1 MNFYKIARSLLF
13 KLDAE
18 KAHDVSING
27 LRALQSL
34 GLTPLLEPNL
44 KNNPIN
50 IMGLNFP
57 NRIGLAAGLDKS
69 GQCINGFGS
78 MGFGFV
84 EVGTIT
90 PKPQS
95 GNPKPRLFRLKEH
108 NAIINRMGFNNP
120 GIEKAIDNIIKSS
133 KGYGGVVGINIGKNK
148 ITPNAKALDD
158 YMKGLRSFYNI
169 ADYIAVNVSSP
180 NTSGLR
186 ELQSPEYAK
195 KLISPLMKERDLLS
209 HQYEKIVPIA
219 VKLDPDMQRD
229 QIMALAELFLEL
241 KIDAVIATNTT
252 VSRDKVQDHKLSQEL
267 GGLSGKPLH
276 SKSNDAIHNFKNSL
290 NDEIPIIGVGGIS
303 SKKDAEEKIE
313 AGAKLLQI
321 YTGLIYKGP
330 ALIRELIENRV
341 SSD

>member
-27 LRALQSL
+27 LRAMQSL

-90 PKPQS
+90 PRPQS

-120 GIEKAIDNIIKSS
+120 GIENAIDNIIKSS
-133 KGYGGVVGINIGKNK
+133 KGYSGIVGVNIGKNK
-148 ITPNAKALDD
+148 ITPNAEALDD

-186 ELQSPEYAK
+186 ELQSPEYAR

-252 VSRDKVQDHKLSQEL
+252 VSRNKVQDHKLSQEL

-276 SKSNDAIHNFKNSL
+276 SQSNDAIHNFKNSL
-290 NDEIPIIGVGGIS
+290 NDEIPIIGVGGIL

-330 ALIRELIENRV
+330 ALIRELVEIE
-341 SSD
+341 

>member
-90 PKPQS
+90 PRPQS

-120 GIEKAIDNIIKSS
+120 GIENAIDNIIKSS
-133 KGYGGVVGINIGKNK
+133 KGYSGIVGVNIGKNK
-148 ITPNAKALDD
+148 ITPNAEALDD

-186 ELQSPEYAK
+186 ELQSPEYAR

-252 VSRDKVQDHKLSQEL
+252 VSRDKVQDHNLSQEL

-276 SKSNDAIHNFKNSL
+276 SQSNDAIHNFKNSL
-290 NDEIPIIGVGGIS
+290 NDEIPIIGVGGIL

-330 ALIRELIENRV
+330 ALIRELVEIE
-341 SSD
+341 

>member
-120 GIEKAIDNIIKSS
+120 GIENAIDNIIKSS
-133 KGYGGVVGINIGKNK
+133 KGYSGIVGVNIGKNK
-148 ITPNAKALDD
+148 ITPNAEALDD

-186 ELQSPEYAK
+186 ELQSPEYAR

-252 VSRDKVQDHKLSQEL
+252 VSRDKVQDHNLSQEL

-276 SKSNDAIHNFKNSL
+276 SQSNDAIHNFKNSL
-290 NDEIPIIGVGGIS
+290 NDEIPIIGVGGVL

-330 ALIRELIENRV
+330 ALIRELVEIE
-341 SSD
+341 

>member
-90 PKPQS
+90 PRPQS

-120 GIEKAIDNIIKSS
+120 GIENAIDNIIKSS
-133 KGYGGVVGINIGKNK
+133 KGYSGIVGVNIGKNK
-148 ITPNAKALDD
+148 ITPNTEALHD
-158 YMKGLRSFYNI
+158 YMKGLRCFYNI
-169 ADYIAVNVSSP
+169 ADYITVNVSSP

-186 ELQSPEYAK
+186 ELQSPEYAR
-195 KLISPLMKERDLLS
+195 KLISPLMKERAILS

-252 VSRDKVQDHKLSQEL
+252 VSRNKVQDHKLSQEL

-276 SKSNDAIHNFKNSL
+276 SQSNDAIHNFKNSL
-290 NDEIPIIGVGGIS
+290 NDEIPIIGVGGIL

-321 YTGLIYKGP
+321 YTGLIYRGP
-330 ALIRELIENRV
+330 ALIREIAEIE
-341 SSD
+341 

>member
-34 GLTPLLEPNL
+34 GLTPILEPNL

-90 PKPQS
+90 PRPQS

-120 GIEKAIDNIIKSS
+120 GIENAIDNIIKSS
-133 KGYGGVVGINIGKNK
+133 KGYSGIVGVNIGKNK
-148 ITPNAKALDD
+148 ITPNTEALHD

-186 ELQSPEYAK
+186 ELQSPEYAR
-195 KLISPLMKERDLLS
+195 KLISPLMKERAILS

-252 VSRDKVQDHKLSQEL
+252 VSRNKVQDHKLSQEL

-276 SKSNDAIHNFKNSL
+276 SQSNDAIHNFKNSL
-290 NDEIPIIGVGGIS
+290 NDEIPIIGVGGIL

-330 ALIRELIENRV
+330 ALIRELVEIE
-341 SSD
+341 

>member
-120 GIEKAIDNIIKSS
+120 GIENAIDNIIKSS
-133 KGYGGVVGINIGKNK
+133 KGYSGIVGVNIGKNK
-148 ITPNAKALDD
+148 ITPNAEALDD

-276 SKSNDAIHNFKNSL
+276 SQSNDAIHNFKNSL

-330 ALIRELIENRV
+330 ALIRELVEIE
-341 SSD
+341 

>member
-34 GLTPLLEPNL
+34 GLTPILEPNL

-120 GIEKAIDNIIKSS
+120 GIENAIDNIIKSS
-133 KGYGGVVGINIGKNK
+133 KGYSGIVGVNIGKNK
-148 ITPNAKALDD
+148 ITPNAEALDD

-186 ELQSPEYAK
+186 ELQSPEYAR

-219 VKLDPDMQRD
+219 VKLDPDMQQD

-252 VSRDKVQDHKLSQEL
+252 VSRNKVQDHKLSQEL

-276 SKSNDAIHNFKNSL
+276 SQSNDAIHNFKNSL
-290 NDEIPIIGVGGIS
+290 NDEIPIIGVGGIL

-330 ALIRELIENRV
+330 ALIRELVEIE
-341 SSD
+341 

>member
-34 GLTPLLEPNL
+34 GLTPILEPNL

-120 GIEKAIDNIIKSS
+120 GIENAIDNIIKSS
-133 KGYGGVVGINIGKNK
+133 KGYSGIVGVNIGKNK
-148 ITPNAKALDD
+148 ITPNAEALDD

-186 ELQSPEYAK
+186 ELQSPEYAR
-195 KLISPLMKERDLLS
+195 KLISPLMKERAILS

-252 VSRDKVQDHKLSQEL
+252 VSRNKVQDHKLSQEL

-276 SKSNDAIHNFKNSL
+276 SQSNDAIHNFKNSL
-290 NDEIPIIGVGGIS
+290 NDEIPIIGVGGIL

-330 ALIRELIENRV
+330 ALIRELVEIE
-341 SSD
+341 

>member
-148 ITPNAKALDD
+148 ITPNAQALDD

-219 VKLDPDMQRD
+219 VKLDPDMRRD

-252 VSRDKVQDHKLSQEL
+252 VSRDKVQDHNLSQEL

-276 SKSNDAIHNFKNSL
+276 SQSNDAIHNFKNSL
-290 NDEIPIIGVGGIS
+290 NDEIPIIGVGGIL

-321 YTGLIYKGP
+321 YTGLIYEGP
-330 ALIRELIENRV
+330 ALIRELVEIE
-341 SSD
+341 

>member
-44 KNNPIN
+44 QNNPIN
-50 IMGLNFP
+50 IMGLKFP

-90 PKPQS
+90 PRPQS

-120 GIEKAIDNIIKSS
+120 GIENAIDNIIKSS
-133 KGYGGVVGINIGKNK
+133 KGYSGIVGVNIGKNK
-148 ITPNAKALDD
+148 ITPNAEALDD

-186 ELQSPEYAK
+186 ELQSPEYAR

-219 VKLDPDMQRD
+219 VKLDPDMQQD

-252 VSRDKVQDHKLSQEL
+252 VSRDKVHNHNLSQEL

-276 SKSNDAIHNFKNSL
+276 SQSNDAIHNFKNSL
-290 NDEIPIIGVGGIS
+290 NDEIPIIGVGGIL

-321 YTGLIYKGP
+321 YTGLIYRGP
-330 ALIRELIENRV
+330 ALIREIAEIE
-341 SSD
+341 

>member
-27 LRALQSL
+27 LRAMQSL

-44 KNNPIN
+44 QNNPIN
-50 IMGLNFP
+50 IMGLKFP

-120 GIEKAIDNIIKSS
+120 GIENAIDNIIKSS
-133 KGYGGVVGINIGKNK
+133 KGYSGIVGVNIGKNK
-148 ITPNAKALDD
+148 ITPNAEALDD

-186 ELQSPEYAK
+186 ELQSPEYAR

-229 QIMALAELFLEL
+229 QIMALSELFLEL

-252 VSRDKVQDHKLSQEL
+252 VSRNKVQDHKLSQEL

-276 SKSNDAIHNFKNSL
+276 SQSNDAIHNFKNSL
-290 NDEIPIIGVGGIS
+290 NDEIPIIGVGGIL

-321 YTGLIYKGP
+321 YTGLIYRGP
-330 ALIRELIENRV
+330 ALIREIAEIE
-341 SSD
+341 

>member
-34 GLTPLLEPNL
+34 GLTPFLEPNL

-120 GIEKAIDNIIKSS
+120 GIENAIDNIIKSS
-133 KGYGGVVGINIGKNK
+133 KGYSGIVGVNIGKNK
-148 ITPNAKALDD
+148 ITPNAEALDD

-186 ELQSPEYAK
+186 ELQSPEYAR

-219 VKLDPDMQRD
+219 VKLDPDMQQD

-252 VSRDKVQDHKLSQEL
+252 VSRDKVHNHNLSQEL

-276 SKSNDAIHNFKNSL
+276 SQSNDAIHNFKNSL
-290 NDEIPIIGVGGIS
+290 NDEIPIIGVGGIL
-303 SKKDAEEKIE
+303 SKKDAEEKIA

-330 ALIRELIENRV
+330 ALIRELVEIE
-341 SSD
+341 

>member
-90 PKPQS
+90 PRPQS

-120 GIEKAIDNIIKSS
+120 GIENAIDNIIKSS
-133 KGYGGVVGINIGKNK
+133 KGYSGIVGVNIGKNK
-148 ITPNAKALDD
+148 ITPNAEALDD

-186 ELQSPEYAK
+186 ELQSPEYAR

-229 QIMALAELFLEL
+229 QIMALSELFLEL

-252 VSRDKVQDHKLSQEL
+252 VSRDKVQGHNLSQEL

-276 SKSNDAIHNFKNSL
+276 SQSNDAIHNFKNSL
-290 NDEIPIIGVGGIS
+290 NDEIPIIGVGGIL

-330 ALIRELIENRV
+330 ALIRELVEIE
-341 SSD
+341 

>member
-90 PKPQS
+90 PRPQS

-120 GIEKAIDNIIKSS
+120 GIENAIDNIIKSS
-133 KGYGGVVGINIGKNK
+133 KGYSGIVGVNIGKNK
-148 ITPNAKALDD
+148 ITPNAEALDD

-186 ELQSPEYAK
+186 ELQSPEYAR

-252 VSRDKVQDHKLSQEL
+252 VSRDKVQDHNLSQEL

-276 SKSNDAIHNFKNSL
+276 SQSNDAIHNFKNSL
-290 NDEIPIIGVGGIS
+290 NDEIPIIGVGGIL

-321 YTGLIYKGP
+321 YTGLIYRGP
-330 ALIRELIENRV
+330 ALIREIAEIE
-341 SSD
+341 

>member
-27 LRALQSL
+27 LRAMQSL

-44 KNNPIN
+44 QNNPIN

-90 PKPQS
+90 PRPQS

-120 GIEKAIDNIIKSS
+120 GIENAIDNIIKSS
-133 KGYGGVVGINIGKNK
+133 KGYNGIVGVNIGKNK
-148 ITPNAKALDD
+148 ITPNAEALDD

-186 ELQSPEYAK
+186 ELQSPEYAR
-195 KLISPLMKERDLLS
+195 KLISPLMKERAILS

-252 VSRDKVQDHKLSQEL
+252 VSRNKVQDHKLSQEL

-276 SKSNDAIHNFKNSL
+276 SQSNDAIHNFKNSL
-290 NDEIPIIGVGGIS
+290 NDEIPIIGVGGIL

-330 ALIRELIENRV
+330 ALIREIAEIE
-341 SSD
+341 

>member
-120 GIEKAIDNIIKSS
+120 GIENAIDNILKSS
-133 KGYGGVVGINIGKNK
+133 KGYSGIVGVNIGKNK
-148 ITPNAKALDD
+148 ITPNAEALDD

-186 ELQSPEYAK
+186 ELQSPEYAR

-252 VSRDKVQDHKLSQEL
+252 VSRDKVQDHNLSQEL

-276 SKSNDAIHNFKNSL
+276 SQSNDAIHNFKNSL
-290 NDEIPIIGVGGIS
+290 NDEIPIIGVGGIL

-321 YTGLIYKGP
+321 YTGLIFKGP
-330 ALIRELIENRV
+330 ALIRELVEIE
-341 SSD
+341 

>member
-1 MNFYKIARSLLF
+1 VNFYKIARSLLF

-27 LRALQSL
+27 LRAMQSL

-44 KNNPIN
+44 QNNPIN
-50 IMGLNFP
+50 IMGLKFP

-90 PKPQS
+90 PRPQS

-120 GIEKAIDNIIKSS
+120 GIENAIDNIIKSS
-133 KGYGGVVGINIGKNK
+133 KGYSGIVGVNIGKNK
-148 ITPNAKALDD
+148 ITPNAEALDD

-186 ELQSPEYAK
+186 ELQSPEYAR
-195 KLISPLMKERDLLS
+195 KLISPLMKERAILS

-252 VSRDKVQDHKLSQEL
+252 VSRDKVQDHNLSQEL

-276 SKSNDAIHNFKNSL
+276 SQSNDAIHNFKNSL
-290 NDEIPIIGVGGIS
+290 NDEIPIIGVGGIL

-330 ALIRELIENRV
+330 ALIRELVEIE
-341 SSD
+341 

>member
-90 PKPQS
+90 PRPQS

-120 GIEKAIDNIIKSS
+120 GIENAIDNIIKSS
-133 KGYGGVVGINIGKNK
+133 KGYSGIVGVNIGKNK
-148 ITPNAKALDD
+148 ITPNAEALDD

-276 SKSNDAIHNFKNSL
+276 SQSNDAIHNFKNSL
-290 NDEIPIIGVGGIS
+290 NDEIPIIGVGGIL

-330 ALIRELIENRV
+330 ALIRELIEIE
-341 SSD
+341 

>member
-27 LRALQSL
+27 LRAMQSL

-44 KNNPIN
+44 QNNPIN
-50 IMGLNFP
+50 IMGLKFP

-90 PKPQS
+90 PRPQS

-120 GIEKAIDNIIKSS
+120 GIENAIDNIIKSS
-133 KGYGGVVGINIGKNK
+133 KGYSGIVGVNIGKNK
-148 ITPNAKALDD
+148 ITPNAEALDD

-186 ELQSPEYAK
+186 ELQSPEYAR
-195 KLISPLMKERDLLS
+195 KLISPLMKERAILS

-252 VSRDKVQDHKLSQEL
+252 VSRNKIQDHKLSQEL

-276 SKSNDAIHNFKNSL
+276 SQSNDAIHNFKNSL
-290 NDEIPIIGVGGIS
+290 NDEIPIIGVGGIL

-321 YTGLIYKGP
+321 YTGLIYRGP
-330 ALIRELIENRV
+330 ALIREIAEIE
-341 SSD
+341 

>member
-133 KGYGGVVGINIGKNK
+133 KGYGGIVGINIGKNK
-148 ITPNAKALDD
+148 ITPNAQALDD

-186 ELQSPEYAK
+186 ELQSPEYAR

-219 VKLDPDMQRD
+219 VKLDPDMQQD

-252 VSRDKVQDHKLSQEL
+252 VSRDKVQDHNLSQEL

-276 SKSNDAIHNFKNSL
+276 SQSNDAIHNFKNSL
-290 NDEIPIIGVGGIS
+290 NDEIPIIGVGGIL

-330 ALIRELIENRV
+330 ALIRELVEIE
-341 SSD
+341 

>member
-120 GIEKAIDNIIKSS
+120 GIENAIDNIIKSS
-133 KGYGGVVGINIGKNK
+133 KGYSGIVGVNIGKNK
-148 ITPNAKALDD
+148 ITPNAEALDD

-252 VSRDKVQDHKLSQEL
+252 VSRDKVQDHNLSQEL

-276 SKSNDAIHNFKNSL
+276 SQSNDAIHNFKNSL
-290 NDEIPIIGVGGIS
+290 NDEIPIIGVGGIL

-330 ALIRELIENRV
+330 ALIRELVEIE
-341 SSD
+341 

>member
-27 LRALQSL
+27 LRAMQSL

-44 KNNPIN
+44 QNNPIN

-90 PKPQS
+90 PRPQS

-120 GIEKAIDNIIKSS
+120 GIENAINNIIKSS
-133 KGYGGVVGINIGKNK
+133 KGYSGIVGVNIGKNK
-148 ITPNAKALDD
+148 ITPNAEALDD

-186 ELQSPEYAK
+186 ELQSPEYAR
-195 KLISPLMKERDLLS
+195 KLISPLMKERAILS

-252 VSRDKVQDHKLSQEL
+252 VSRNKVQDHKLSQEL

-276 SKSNDAIHNFKNSL
+276 SQSNDAIHNFKNSL
-290 NDEIPIIGVGGIS
+290 NDEIPIIGVGGIL

-330 ALIRELIENRV
+330 ALIRELAEIEYT
-341 SSD
+341 

>member
-90 PKPQS
+90 PRPQS

-120 GIEKAIDNIIKSS
+120 GIENAIDNIIKSS
-133 KGYGGVVGINIGKNK
+133 KGYSGIVGVNIGKNK
-148 ITPNAKALDD
+148 ITPNAEALDD

-186 ELQSPEYAK
+186 ELQSPESAK

-276 SKSNDAIHNFKNSL
+276 SQSNDAIHNFKNSL

-330 ALIRELIENRV
+330 ALIRELIEIE
-341 SSD
+341 

>member
-27 LRALQSL
+27 LRAMQSL

-44 KNNPIN
+44 QNNPIN

-90 PKPQS
+90 PRPQS

-120 GIEKAIDNIIKSS
+120 GIENAIDNIIKSS
-133 KGYGGVVGINIGKNK
+133 KGYSGIVGVNIGKNK
-148 ITPNAKALDD
+148 ITPNAEALDD

-186 ELQSPEYAK
+186 ELQSPEYAR
-195 KLISPLMKERDLLS
+195 KLISPLMKERAILS

-252 VSRDKVQDHKLSQEL
+252 VSRNKVQDHKLSQEL

-276 SKSNDAIHNFKNSL
+276 SQSNDAIHNFKNSL
-290 NDEIPIIGVGGIS
+290 NDEIPIIGVGGIL

-330 ALIRELIENRV
+330 ALIREIAEIV
-341 SSD
+341 

>member
-44 KNNPIN
+44 QNNPIN

-120 GIEKAIDNIIKSS
+120 GIENAIDNILKSS
-133 KGYGGVVGINIGKNK
+133 KGYSGIVGVNIGKNK
-148 ITPNAKALDD
+148 ITPNAEALDD

-186 ELQSPEYAK
+186 ELQSPEYAR

-252 VSRDKVQDHKLSQEL
+252 VSRDKVQDHNLSQEL

-276 SKSNDAIHNFKNSL
+276 SQSNDAIHNFKNSL
-290 NDEIPIIGVGGIS
+290 NDEIPIIGVGGIL

-321 YTGLIYKGP
+321 YTGLIFKGP
-330 ALIRELIENRV
+330 ALIRELVEIE
-341 SSD
+341 

>member
-34 GLTPLLEPNL
+34 GLTPILEPNL

-120 GIEKAIDNIIKSS
+120 GIENAIDNIIKSS
-133 KGYGGVVGINIGKNK
+133 KGYSGIVGVNIGKNK
-148 ITPNAKALDD
+148 ITPNAEALDD

-169 ADYIAVNVSSP
+169 ADYIAINVSSP

-186 ELQSPEYAK
+186 ELQSPEYAR
-195 KLISPLMKERDLLS
+195 KLISPLMKERNLLS

-252 VSRDKVQDHKLSQEL
+252 VSRDKVQDHNLSQEL

-276 SKSNDAIHNFKNSL
+276 SQSNDAIHNFKNSL
-290 NDEIPIIGVGGIS
+290 NDEIPIIGVGGIL

-330 ALIRELIENRV
+330 ALIRELVEIE
-341 SSD
+341 

>member
-90 PKPQS
+90 PRPQS

-133 KGYGGVVGINIGKNK
+133 KGYSGIVGVNIGKNK
-148 ITPNAKALDD
+148 ITPNAEALDD

-219 VKLDPDMQRD
+219 VKLDPDMQQD
-229 QIMALAELFLEL
+229 QIMALAELLLEL

-252 VSRDKVQDHKLSQEL
+252 VSRDKVQDHNLSQEL

-276 SKSNDAIHNFKNSL
+276 SQSNDAIHNFKNSL
-290 NDEIPIIGVGGIS
+290 NDEIPIIGVGGIL

-330 ALIRELIENRV
+330 ALIRELVEIE
-341 SSD
+341 

>member
-133 KGYGGVVGINIGKNK
+133 KGYGGIVGINIGKNK
-148 ITPNAKALDD
+148 ITPNAEALDD

-186 ELQSPEYAK
+186 ELQSPEYAR

-276 SKSNDAIHNFKNSL
+276 SQSNDAIHNFKNSL

-330 ALIRELIENRV
+330 ALIRELIEIE
-341 SSD
+341 

>member
-120 GIEKAIDNIIKSS
+120 GIENAIDNIIKSS
-133 KGYGGVVGINIGKNK
+133 KGYSGIVGVNIGKNK
-148 ITPNAKALDD
+148 ITPNAQALDD

-186 ELQSPEYAK
+186 ELQSPEYAR

-276 SKSNDAIHNFKNSL
+276 SQSNDAIHNFKNSL

-330 ALIRELIENRV
+330 ALIRELVEIE
-341 SSD
+341 

>member
-34 GLTPLLEPNL
+34 GLTPILEPNL

-50 IMGLNFP
+50 IMGLKFP

-120 GIEKAIDNIIKSS
+120 GIENAIDNIIKSS
-133 KGYGGVVGINIGKNK
+133 KGYSGIVGVNIGKNK
-148 ITPNAKALDD
+148 ITPNAEALDD

-186 ELQSPEYAK
+186 ELQSPEYAR

-252 VSRDKVQDHKLSQEL
+252 VSRDKVHNHNLSQES

-276 SKSNDAIHNFKNSL
+276 SQSNDAIHNFKNSL
-290 NDEIPIIGVGGIS
+290 NDEIPIIGVGGIL
-303 SKKDAEEKIE
+303 SKKDAEEKIA

-330 ALIRELIENRV
+330 ALIRELVEIE
-341 SSD
+341 

>member
-44 KNNPIN
+44 QNNPIN
-50 IMGLNFP
+50 IMGLKFP

-120 GIEKAIDNIIKSS
+120 GIENAIDNIIKSS
-133 KGYGGVVGINIGKNK
+133 KGYSGIVGVNIGKNK
-148 ITPNAKALDD
+148 ITPNAEALDD

-186 ELQSPEYAK
+186 ELQSPEYAR

-252 VSRDKVQDHKLSQEL
+252 VSRDKVQDHNLSQEL

-276 SKSNDAIHNFKNSL
+276 SQSNDAIHNFKNSL
-290 NDEIPIIGVGGIS
+290 NDEIPIIGVGGIL

-330 ALIRELIENRV
+330 ALIRELVEIE
-341 SSD
+341 